1 MARFFDLMIGGG
13 MMKSFIQERFQAA
26 FHTELTDEEYNTIV
40 EKVTKIKW
48 KNKSILS
55 ENERFVKNKLR
66 EARKIFK

>member
-1 MARFFDLMIGGG
+1 MAAFIEIDY
-13 MMKSFIQERFQAA
+13 MKSFIQERFQKT

-40 EKVTKIKW
+40 EKINKVKW

-55 ENERFVKNKLR
+55 ENERFVKNKIR